1 MNCGPETEKEM
12 LTVHDY
18 ERIRQAYYVEKKSIR
33 QIGRETGHGYWTVR
47 KALANSAPQPY
58 TLRAAKEAP
67 KLGAYKAQIEAL
79 LAENERLPRKQRYTS
94 GKIYRTHS
102 PGRLSRCR
110 VDGALLREPAAQGV
124 AAPAS
129 LPAPGL

>member
-47 KALANSAPQPY
+47 KALENSAPQPY
-58 TLRAAKEAP
+58 HAECGQGGAQTGVVQGTDRGAAGRERTA
-67 KLGAYKAQIEAL
+67 AAQTAL
-79 LAENERLPRKQRYTS
+79 YERQDLS
-94 GKIYRTHS
+94 DNS
-102 PGRLSRCR
+102 AGRVSRCR
-110 VDGALLREPAAQGV
+110 IDGALLREPAAQGV

-129 LPAPGL
+129 LPAAGL